1 MPGKVLPS
9 LKTRLLVSAVGI
21 AVFAAAW
28 AARPLLQ
35 QRGALLFEAKVQGC
49 LPWQLYWYDKQQEK
63 RPLQR
68 GDIILFPARG
78 MAPVIADGQPIG
90 KMVVGLPGD
99 EVRITE
105 GNVYI
110 NGGLIADVRYGAAK
124 LGKPPTFWDKTYRLD
139 RDEVFVFGSEQHSW
153 DSRYWGPY
161 PLSMVRGRLV
171 PVF

>member
-1 MPGKVLPS
+1 MPKQALPP
-9 LKTRLLVSAVGI
+9 LKIRLLVSAIGI
-21 AVFAAAW
+21 AVFTAAW

-35 QRGALLFEAKVQGC
+35 QHGALLFEAKVQGC
-49 LPWQLYWYDKQQEK
+49 LPWQLYWYDKQQER

-78 MAPVIADGQPIG
+78 MVPVIADGQPIG
-90 KMVVGLPGD
+90 KMVAGLPGD
-99 EVRITE
+99 EVRIAG

-110 NGGLIADVRYGAAK
+110 NGRLIADVRYGAAK